1 MMMMFQTRQPMLKI
15 RSLFFASLF
24 TSTLVGGLAARAET
38 LPIATTQTP
47 APLTALPANRYW
59 NLRQTPITEV
69 VRKVRGAVV
78 NIQSEKPASNDD
90 FSMIGSAK
98 SNING
103 MGTGIII
110 DSRGYIITNNHVIE
124 DVSILRVRLSDN
136 TQLPA
141 QVIARDPEHDLA
153 LLKIDTKKTLPVI
166 TLGTASDLMVGET
179 VVAIGNAYGYEHTV
193 TVGVVSATHRDVSL
207 NKEIA
212 YKGLIQTDAS
222 INPGN
227 SGGPLVNIHGEL
239 IGVNVAIRA
248 GAQGIGFAIPVDTMV
263 RISAELMGSKRGI
276 VKHGVGLR
284 NEVKMEQTEG
294 IRRTAMVD
302 AVESGSPGLRAGINK
317 GDELIAIEDFQVKS
331 SLDVERALVDK
342 SPGDKVIFHF
352 RRDGSEQKVEVTL
365 DPGKPVIAVNEVVWR
380 RIGLK
385 VQPIGSDAVAKA
397 NNQLHGGLL
406 INEIRPESVAA
417 RAGFQ
422 KGDILVG
429 LHQWEMISLDN
440 IGFVLNHPELPTFQP
455 VRFFIVR
462 AGQVHR
468 GFLPHID

>member
-1 MMMMFQTRQPMLKI
+1 MLKI
-15 RSLFFASLF
+15 RSLFFASIF
-24 TSTLVGGLAARAET
+24 ASTLVGGLAVKAET
-38 LPIATTQTP
+38 LPIATPQSP
-47 APLTALPANRYW
+47 APFAAQPANRYW
-59 NLRQTPITEV
+59 NLRQTPITDV

-78 NIQSEKPASNDD
+78 NIQSEKPASSDD
-90 FSMIGSAK
+90 FSMVGSAK

-110 DSRGYIITNNHVIE
+110 DSRGYIITNNHVVE

-153 LLKIDTKKTLPVI
+153 LLKIDAKKTLPVI

-193 TVGVVSATHRDVSL
+193 TVGVVSATRRDVSL
-207 NKEIA
+207 NKEIS

-263 RISAELMGSKRGI
+263 RVSGELMGSKRGN

-284 NEVKMEQTEG
+284 NEVKLEQTDG
-294 IRRTAMVD
+294 IRRAAMVD
-302 AVESGSPGLRAGINK
+302 AVEGGSPGSRAGINK
-317 GDELIAIEDFQVKS
+317 GDELLAIEDFQVKS

-342 SPGDKVIFHF
+342 SPGDKVVFHF

-365 DPGKPVIAVNEVVWR
+365 EPGKPVIAVAEVVWR

-385 VQPIGSDAVAKA
+385 VQPISSDAVAKA

-417 RAGFQ
+417 RAGVQ
-422 KGDILVG
+422 KGDIWVG
-429 LHQWEMISLDN
+429 LHQCDLISIVN
-440 IGFVLNHPELPTFQP
+440 ISFVLNHPDLTTFQP

>member
-1 MMMMFQTRQPMLKI
+1 MLKI
-15 RSLFFASLF
+15 RSLFFASIF
-24 TSTLVGGLAARAET
+24 ASTLAGGLTAKAET

-47 APLTALPANRYW
+47 APFAAQPANRYW
-59 NLRQTPITEV
+59 NLRQTPITDV

-78 NIQSEKPASNDD
+78 NIQSEKPAGNDD

-110 DSRGYIITNNHVIE
+110 DSRGYIITNNHVVE

-153 LLKIDTKKTLPVI
+153 LLKIDAKKTLPVI

-193 TVGVVSATHRDVSL
+193 TVGVVSATRRDVSL
-207 NKEIA
+207 NKEIS

-263 RISAELMGSKRGI
+263 RVSAELMGSKRGN

-284 NEVKMEQTEG
+284 NEVKLEQTDG
-294 IRRTAMVD
+294 IHRAAMVD
-302 AVESGSPGLRAGINK
+302 AVEGGSPGSRAGINK
-317 GDELIAIEDFQVKS
+317 GDELLAIEDFQVKS

-342 SPGDKVIFHF
+342 SPGDKVVFHF

-365 DPGKPVIAVNEVVWR
+365 EPGKPVIAVAEVVWR

-385 VQPIGSDAVAKA
+385 VQNIGSDAVAKA

-406 INEIRPESVAA
+406 ITEIRQESVAA

-429 LHQWEMISLDN
+429 LHQWEMISIDN
-440 IGFVLNHPELPTFQP
+440 IAFVLNHPELPTFQP

>member
-1 MMMMFQTRQPMLKI
+1 
-15 RSLFFASLF
+15 
-24 TSTLVGGLAARAET
+24 
-38 LPIATTQTP
+38 
-47 APLTALPANRYW
+47 
-59 NLRQTPITEV
+59 
-69 VRKVRGAVV
+69 
-78 NIQSEKPASNDD
+78 
-90 FSMIGSAK
+90 
-98 SNING
+98 
-103 MGTGIII
+103 
-110 DSRGYIITNNHVIE
+110 
-124 DVSILRVRLSDN
+124 LRVRLSDN

-153 LLKIDTKKTLPVI
+153 LLKIDAKKSLPVI

-193 TVGVVSATHRDVSL
+193 TVGVVSATRRDVSL
-207 NKEIA
+207 NKEIS

-263 RISAELMGSKRGI
+263 RVSAELMGSKRGN

-284 NEVKMEQTEG
+284 NEVKLEQTDG
-294 IRRTAMVD
+294 IRRVAMVD
-302 AVESGSPGLRAGINK
+302 AVEGGSPGSRAGINK
-317 GDELIAIEDFQVKS
+317 GDELLAIEDFQVKS

-342 SPGDKVIFHF
+342 SPGDKVVFHF

-365 DPGKPVIAVNEVVWR
+365 EPGKPVIAVAEVVWR

-385 VQPIGSDAVAKA
+385 VQPISSDAVAKA

-406 INEIRPESVAA
+406 ITEIRPESVAA

-429 LHQWEMISLDN
+429 LHQWEMISIDN
-440 IGFVLNHPELPTFQP
+440 ISFVLNHPELPTFQP

>member
-1 MMMMFQTRQPMLKI
+1 MLKI
-15 RSLFFASLF
+15 RALFFASLF
-24 TSTLVGGLAARAET
+24 TSTFVVGLSVQAET
-38 LPIATTQTP
+38 LPIATTQAP
-47 APLTALPANRYW
+47 APFAAQPANRYW
-59 NLRQTPITEV
+59 NLRQTPITDV

-78 NIQSEKPASNDD
+78 NIQSEKPASNDE

-136 TQLPA
+136 TLLTA

-153 LLKIDTKKTLPVI
+153 LLKIDAKKPLPVI

-193 TVGVVSATHRDVSL
+193 TVGVVSATRRDVSL
-207 NKEIA
+207 NKEIS

-263 RISAELMGSKRGI
+263 RVSSELMGSKRGN
-276 VKHGVGLR
+276 VKHGVGLS
-284 NEVKMEQTEG
+284 NEVK
-294 IRRTAMVD
+294 
-302 AVESGSPGLRAGINK
+302 L
-317 GDELIAIEDFQVKS
+317 
-331 SLDVERALVDK
+331 
-342 SPGDKVIFHF
+342 
-352 RRDGSEQKVEVTL
+352 
-365 DPGKPVIAVNEVVWR
+365 
-380 RIGLK
+380 
-385 VQPIGSDAVAKA
+385 
-397 NNQLHGGLL
+397 
-406 INEIRPESVAA
+406 
-417 RAGFQ
+417 
-422 KGDILVG
+422 
-429 LHQWEMISLDN
+429 
-440 IGFVLNHPELPTFQP
+440 
-455 VRFFIVR
+455 
-462 AGQVHR
+462 
-468 GFLPHID
+468 